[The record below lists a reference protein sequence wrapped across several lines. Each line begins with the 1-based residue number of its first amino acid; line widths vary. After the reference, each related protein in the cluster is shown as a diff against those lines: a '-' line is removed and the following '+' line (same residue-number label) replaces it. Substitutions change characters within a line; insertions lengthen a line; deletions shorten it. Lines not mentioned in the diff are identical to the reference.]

1 MKKIFLCLLLTL
13 INSLAFSQQT
23 SDWKNYTDMKS
34 VNSIFVEGS
43 STWAATNGGA
53 FYFNLQDSTFL
64 LLRRAEGLSSTIITS
79 VATDKN
85 NKVWFGSSSGI
96 INVYDPASKEVQ
108 SILDIYNSDR
118 SSKTINNIF
127 ITGDTVIV
135 STDFGISL
143 IDINNFFFYDTYFR
157 FGNLPSNIK
166 VNSANKLNNQIYA
179 NTDFGL
185 AVQKAGVINLS
196 APESW
201 DVYTTTNE
209 LPSSKTK
216 KVLLYK
222 DSLVVSTD
230 KGLAVKTDGS
240 WKEFLPEFN
249 DADITDIIAF
259 NDSLAVLSENKIT
272 VYSTGKT
279 ALIFSSSD
287 THTALAHSNEQGL
300 VIASSRGIKRLNSQN
315 IAEVYF
321 PNGPERNQ
329 FPDMTVDPKGILWC
343 ASGKDGAGVGI
354 YRFDG
359 ENWSVTNKSNY
370 PQLNTNDLYRI
381 YSAPD
386 NSIYV
391 GSWGHGFA
399 KFIDTTLQV
408 FDFYN
413 TEMKGIS
420 TDQDFLV
427 ITGFDYDSQNN
438 LWVLNYASAD
448 KKSLNLLTQDSIW
461 YYYSVP
467 SENNLYTEQH
477 FGLVIDNYDTKW
489 YYSLDPNRTGLFYFN
504 ENKTFDNLADD
515 KSGYLTEANGLNSST
530 VLSIVIDKRGDVW
543 AGTNLGI
550 NIITNNGTILS
561 QSSPS
566 FNISSV
572 FSLRQ
577 QTINAIAVDALN
589 QKWVGTNEGLFLVN
603 SDGSFLIDSY
613 NTKNSPLLSDIVRS
627 IAIDEVTG
635 TVYVGSDA
643 GLTSFITPSIKPLD
657 TFNELF
663 FFPNPFILGSGNNLL
678 TIDGLIKD
686 TEIKILTV
694 DGKLVNNFL
703 SPGGRVAYWDG
714 KDNQGRLVNSGVYLI
729 VAYDQEGNSI
739 LTGKVAVLRE

>member
-1 MKKIFLCLLLTL
+1 MKKIFLCLLFTL
-13 INSLAFSQQT
+13 ITSFTFSQQT
-23 SDWKNYTDMKS
+23 SNWKNYTDMKS
-34 VNSIFVEGS
+34 VNAVYVEDGT
-43 STWAATNGGA
+43 TWAATNGGA
-53 FYFNLQDSTFL
+53 FKFDLQDSSYL
-64 LLRRAEGLSSTIITS
+64 LLRRAEGLSSIIITS
-79 VATDKN
+79 VAVDKN
-85 NKVWFGSSSGI
+85 NRVWFGSTSGI
-96 INVYDPASKEVQ
+96 IDVYDPLSKEVET
-108 SILDIYNSDR
+108 ILDIYNSDKI
-118 SSKTINNIF
+118 SKTINNIF
-127 ITGDTVIV
+127 ITGDTAIV

-143 IDINNFFFYDTYFR
+143 IDINNFFFYDTYFK
-157 FGNLPSNIK
+157 FGNLASNIK
-166 VNSANKLNNQIYA
+166 VNSSNKLNDQIYA

-185 AVQKAGVINLS
+185 AVQKAGIINLS

-201 DVYTTTNE
+201 DVFTTANE
-209 LPSSKTK
+209 LPSNKTK
-216 KVLLYK
+216 KIVLFN
-222 DSLVVSTD
+222 DSLIVSTD
-230 KGLAVKTDGS
+230 KGLAVKVDET
-240 WKEFLPEFN
+240 WKEFIPQFN
-249 DADITDIIAF
+249 DADITDITSF
-259 NDSLAVLSENKIT
+259 NDSLAILSDNKVSI
-272 VYSTGKT
+272 YSNGKT
-279 ALIFSSSD
+279 ELIYSSSD
-287 THTALAHSNEQGL
+287 SHTALGHSNGQGL
-300 VIASSRGIKRLNSQN
+300 VIASSRGIKKLNSQN
-315 IAEVYF
+315 IAEIYY

-329 FPDMTVDPKGILWC
+329 FPDMTVDSKGILWC

-359 ENWSVTNKSNY
+359 QNWSVTNKSNY
-370 PQLNTNDLYRI
+370 PQFNTNDLYRI

-386 NSIYV
+386 NSLYI
-391 GSWGHGFA
+391 GSWGYGFA
-399 KFIDTTLQV
+399 KLVDTTVQV
-408 FDFYN
+408 FDFNN
-413 TEMKGIS
+413 TGMKGIS

-448 KKSLNLLTQDSIW
+448 KKSLNLLTQDSTW

-477 FGLVIDNYDTKW
+477 FGLAIDNYDTKW

-515 KSGYLTEANGLNSST
+515 KSGYLTESNGLNSSS
-530 VLSIVIDKRGDVW
+530 VLSIVVDKRGDIW
-543 AGTNLGI
+543 TGTNLGI
-550 NIITNNGTILS
+550 NILTNNGTILS

-603 SDGSFLIDSY
+603 SDGSFLIASY

-635 TVYVGSDA
+635 TIYVGSDV
-643 GLTSFITPSIKPLD
+643 GLTSFETPSIKPLD
-657 TFNELF
+657 VFSDLF
-663 FFPNPFILGSGNNLL
+663 FFPNPFVLGSGNNVL

-703 SPGGRVAYWDG
+703 SPGGRVGYWDG

-729 VAYDQEGNSI
+729 IAYDQEGNNI
-739 LTGKVAVLRE
+739 LAGKVAVLRK